1 MKRTALLI
9 TVVLLFSV
17 TLVGCKRGAGEKFL
31 SSVIS
36 DWEVLSYYS
45 GSEDGEYIGKYREN
59 GSTYRF
65 YELEGMDKNAY
76 LNVIESSYMLA
87 TSNCEIYKNKR
98 DPYPIMS
105 YDAKRIDVKWN
116 NVPQTVEDED
126 AVDALLDIIRSG
138 EGTKTDIQKLWNTK
152 IIFDLPC
159 ELSLTCHLK
168 TAADGTFSLIYFD
181 QRSGEYLSFDVTE
194 VFKDRLW

>member
-9 TVVLLFSV
+9 TVVLLFTV

-168 TAADGTFSLIYFD
+168 TVADGTFSLIYFD